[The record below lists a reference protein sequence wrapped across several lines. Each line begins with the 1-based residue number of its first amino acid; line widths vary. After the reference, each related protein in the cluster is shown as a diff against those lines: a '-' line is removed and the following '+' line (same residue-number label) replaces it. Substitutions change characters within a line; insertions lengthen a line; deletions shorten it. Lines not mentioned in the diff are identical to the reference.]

1 MGMIYKRGNTFWLK
15 YYRNGKPYYESTKS
29 DKETE
34 AKKLLK
40 KREGE
45 ISDGK
50 LPGVYFDR
58 VKYEELEE
66 DFLRD
71 YRINQKKSLIRAEKS
86 TDHLKG
92 YFEGFKVS
100 RITTSH
106 IQSYIED
113 RQGEGASNATINRE
127 LSALKRM
134 LNMGARQTPPKVDR
148 VPYIPMLKEN
158 NIRKGFFEHGDFI
171 ALRDKLPDYLKGF
184 VTFAYKTGWRV
195 SEIEN
200 LTWGQVDLDQGT
212 VRLEAGETKNEEGRT
227 VFLDKELKAVFNQQ
241 WESRKRNG
249 KLIRYVFPNK
259 DGKNMIKDFR
269 GAWKKACKNAGIGKR
284 LFHDLRRTAV
294 RNMVRSGIP
303 ERVAMMISG
312 HKTRAVFERYNIV
325 SDTDLKEAALR
336 QETYLKGRDGYKTV
350 TISDF
355 SKKKGFEQ
363 NAQTPAN
370 GMPEVGIEP
379 TRTRGPEDFES
390 SASTSFTT
398 PALNID
404 YSKSEGLSIKLPQL
418 TEQP

>member
-1 MGMIYKRGNTFWLK
+1 MGMIYMRGNTFWIK
-15 YYRNGKPYYESTKS
+15 YYRNGKPFYESVKS
-29 DKETE
+29 DKEKK
-34 AKKLLK
+34 AKDLLK

-45 ISDGK
+45 ISNGK

-71 YRINQKKSLIRAEKS
+71 YRINQKKSLVRAEKS

-100 RITTSH
+100 RITTDH
-106 IQSYIED
+106 IQAYIET
-113 RQGEGASNATINRE
+113 RQDEGASNATINRE

-148 VPYIPMLKEN
+148 VPYIPMLREN
-158 NIRKGFFEHGDFI
+158 NTRKGFFEHGDFM

-184 VTFAYKTGWRV
+184 VSFAYKTGWRV

-200 LTWGQVDLDQGT
+200 LTWGQVDREQGI
-212 VRLEAGETKNEEGRT
+212 VRLEAGETKNDEGRT
-227 VFLDKELKAVFNQQ
+227 VYLDEELQEVIKAQ
-241 WESRKRNG
+241 WESRKKNG
-249 KLIRYVFPNK
+249 KLTPYVFPGK
-259 DGKNMIKDFR
+259 DGKERMKDFR
-269 GAWKKACKNAGIGKR
+269 GAWAKACKEAGIGKR

-294 RNMVRSGIP
+294 RNMVRAGIP

-312 HKTRAVFERYNIV
+312 HKTRSVFERYNIV
-325 SDTDLKEAALR
+325 SDADLKEAAQK

-355 SKKKGFEQ
+355 GKKKGFEQ
-363 NAQTPAN
+363 KAQTLISR
-370 GMPEVGIEP
+370 MPEVGIEP

-398 PALNID
+398 PA
-404 YSKSEGLSIKLPQL
+404 
-418 TEQP
+418 